1 MKISGGLKEE
11 GVVVGNTYDKYGSGN
26 PIERMLVKGFDNA
39 LSDLVKD
46 AAPETIHEI
55 GCGEGF
61 WVLNWNKEGFDAR
74 GSDFSSK
81 VIDIAR
87 GNAVEKGVSP
97 EIFKARSIYELSKNE
112 DSADLVVCCE
122 VLEHLENPEE
132 GLATLA
138 RIARQHVILS
148 VPREPL
154 WRALNMMRF
163 KYFASLGNTPGHV
176 QHWSK
181 SKFVQLV
188 EKYFRVVRV
197 RTPLPWSMV
206 LCDALK

>member
-11 GVVVGNTYDKYGSGN
+11 GVVVGNAYDKYGSGH
-26 PIERMLVKGFDNA
+26 PIVRRLVRGFDNA
-39 LSDLVKD
+39 LSDLVKE
-46 AAPETIHEI
+46 AMPKFVHEI

-61 WVLNWNKEGFDAR
+61 WVVKWNREGFDAR
-74 GSDFSSK
+74 GTDFSGK

-87 GNAVEKGVSP
+87 DNAVEMGVSP
-97 EIFKARSIYELSKNE
+97 KIFTTRSIYELSKNE

-122 VLEHLENPEE
+122 VLEHLEHPKE
-132 GLATLA
+132 GLAALA

-163 KYFASLGNTPGHV
+163 KYLCSLGNTPGHV

-181 SKFVQLV
+181 TKFVQLA
-188 EKYFRVVRV
+188 ENYFRVVRV
-197 RTPLPWSMV
+197 RTPLPWTMV
-206 LCDALK
+206 LCKALK

>member
-11 GVVVGNTYDKYGSGN
+11 GIVVGNTYDKYGSGN
-26 PIERMLVKGFDNA
+26 PIVKKLVKGFDNV
-39 LSDLVKD
+39 LSDFVKD

-61 WVLNWNKEGFDAR
+61 WVLNWNREGFDAC
-74 GSDFSSK
+74 GSDFSGK
-81 VIDIAR
+81 IIDIAR
-87 GNAVEKGVSP
+87 ENAVEQGASP
-97 EIFKARSIYELSKNE
+97 EIFKARSIYELRKNE

-122 VLEHLENPEE
+122 VLEHLEHPEE
-132 GLATLA
+132 GLAALA

-154 WRALNMMRF
+154 WRALNIMRF
-163 KYFASLGNTPGHV
+163 KYLANLGNTPGHV

-181 SKFVQLV
+181 AKFIRLAGN
-188 EKYFRVVRV
+188 YFRVVRIG
-197 RTPLPWSMV
+197 TPLPWTMV
-206 LCDALK
+206 LCNASE